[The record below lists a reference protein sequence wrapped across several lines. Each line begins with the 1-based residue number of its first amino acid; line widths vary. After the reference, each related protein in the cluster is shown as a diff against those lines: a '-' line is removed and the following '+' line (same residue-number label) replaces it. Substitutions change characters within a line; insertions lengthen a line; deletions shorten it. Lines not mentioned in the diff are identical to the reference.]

1 MKYVQRTFT
10 LPASSGHTTSQV
22 RWDLAFLSIEEFVCK
37 YGVNPSEYEE
47 KTAKWFLPA
56 Q

>member
-22 RWDLAFLSIEEFVCK
+22 RWDLAFLSVREFKSK
-37 YGVNPSEYEE
+37 YGVTPREYISFSYEE
-47 KTAKWFLPA
+47 
-56 Q
+56 